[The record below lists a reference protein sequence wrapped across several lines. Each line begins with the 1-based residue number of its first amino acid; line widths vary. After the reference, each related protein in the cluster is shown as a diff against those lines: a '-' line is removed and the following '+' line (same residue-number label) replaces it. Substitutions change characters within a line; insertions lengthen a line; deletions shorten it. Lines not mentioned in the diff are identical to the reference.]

1 MSTDADFTLNE
12 LWEDGINEFV
22 DRPAKP
28 GTTYEVAP
36 GIVGTMPWP
45 TLEDRKDVQA
55 LRSGLEDLFKEN
67 ATSEQF
73 QALSEAAQGGS
84 LDEDS
89 SPIKEGVTNQEFEQ
103 VTAEANCK
111 QTARLLEFDE
121 EVEPHDIVPDMAAVV
136 ATHFTKLRA
145 GSNGQAIS

>member
-1 MSTDADFTLNE
+1 MSTDADFTLEE
-12 LWEDGINEFV
+12 LWAEGIGALSN
-22 DRPAKP
+22 RSTRP

-36 GIVGTMPWP
+36 GIVGEMPWP
-45 TLEDRKDVQA
+45 TLQTREEVQE
-55 LRSGLEDLFKEN
+55 LREGLQKLFKEN

-73 QALSEAAQGGS
+73 QALSEATQGGR

-89 SPIKEGVTNQEFEQ
+89 SPIREGVTAQEFEK
-103 VTAEANCK
+103 TAAAVNCK

-145 GSNGQAIS
+145 GSGGQAPS